1 MDDYDIFEGMINELD
16 LLPKRSVALIADEVL
31 DDNWFL
37 RVESNDKVYEDIA
50 IEMVN
55 RYVDSGACE
64 EWSANQWAFWFIN
77 GVLDKASA
85 A

>member
-1 MDDYDIFEGMINELD
+1 MDHYDILEVMLDELEA
-16 LLPKRSVALIADEVL
+16 LPKRSVALIADEVL

-37 RVESNDKVYEDIA
+37 RVDSNAKLYDDIA
-50 IEMVN
+50 VEMVD

-64 EWSANQWAFWFIN
+64 EWSAHRWAFWFIN
-77 GVLDKASA
+77 GILDRNA

>member
-1 MDDYDIFEGMINELD
+1 MDHYDILEVMLDELEA
-16 LLPKRSVALIADEVL
+16 LPKRSVALIADEVL

-37 RVESNDKVYEDIA
+37 RVDSNAKLYDDIA
-50 IEMVN
+50 VEMVD

-64 EWSANQWAFWFIN
+64 EWSAHRWAFWFTSGI
-77 GVLDKASA
+77 LEKSA